1 MGSGKKAHFG
11 AALIGLGKGQRERIH
26 AEKEERWREANAQT
40 GDRVAPE
47 K

>member
-1 MGSGKKAHFG
+1 MGSGKKALFG

-26 AEKEERWREANAQT
+26 TEREERWREANAQT